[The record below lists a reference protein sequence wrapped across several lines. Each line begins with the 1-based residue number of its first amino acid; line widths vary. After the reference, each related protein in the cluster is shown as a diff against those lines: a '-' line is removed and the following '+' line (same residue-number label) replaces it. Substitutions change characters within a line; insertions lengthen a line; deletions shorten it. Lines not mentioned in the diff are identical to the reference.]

1 MEKVADTLYG
11 EANRPNASTSPG
23 PLILWLRRKRVSES
37 FITGLAGFSAFAG
50 GGAGEYLEAWKSVP
64 ERDWLTWITSLLFT
78 IGATALP
85 AAIGLIRE
93 GLKRSDSEE
102 LAYIKA
108 TAAAQASQLESV
120 INTAAL
126 IRGVIQYKQVRI
138 LGKPKVAARTLT
150 AFGHR
155 SQPEFILKTIYDKFR
170 AKFTGRRLRIGL
182 FGKSTSPFPHM
193 EPLFSYDGS
202 KTDCMTI
209 DPELFRL
216 DTDTLSKAEV
226 AKCFLSGG
234 DHAFVVIE
242 DCHVAP
248 SFCHFKT
255 DEKHLLKS
263 MLLFKHRMESL
274 NSSIVLALDCDT
286 PHFFE
291 ASMTEEYRHLLVEMM
306 HRLEYEL
313 LVLQVVQ
320 QSLTYTR
327 EKRRK
332 GTK

>member
-1 MEKVADTLYG
+1 MKFD
-11 EANRPNASTSPG
+11 PD
-23 PLILWLRRKRVSES
+23 
-37 FITGLAGFSAFAG
+37 
-50 GGAGEYLEAWKSVP
+50 
-64 ERDWLTWITSLLFT
+64 RDWETWVSRLLLT
-78 IGATALP
+78 IGATAIP

-93 GLKRSDSEE
+93 GFKRSESEE
-102 LAYIKA
+102 LAMERA
-108 TAAAQASQLESV
+108 TNAAQASQLESV

-126 IRGVIQYKQVRI
+126 IRGVIQHKQIR
-138 LGKPKVAARTLT
+138 LQAKPKSVVATLA

-155 SQPEFILKTIYDKFR
+155 GQPEFILKTIYDKFR
-170 AKFTGRRLRIGL
+170 AKFTGKRMRIGL
-182 FGKSTSPFPHM
+182 FGKSMTPVPHM
-193 EPLFSYDGS
+193 EPLFSYDGN

-209 DPELFRL
+209 DRELFRL
-216 DTDTLSKAEV
+216 DTDTTSKAEV
-226 AKCFLSGG
+226 AKCYLSSD

-242 DCHVAP
+242 DCHAAP

-274 NSSIVLALDCDT
+274 NSSIVLAIDCDEAS
-286 PHFFE
+286 FFRE
-291 ASMTEEYRHLLVEMM
+291 SMTEEYRHLLVEMM